1 MLKFAKIRE
10 VKTPEQAYPGVDACI
25 DFFIPKFNRSFILEY
40 TKINKF
46 YTELNINEQL
56 YTQLKQDFDLG
67 SKINNT
73 TMLIDPTCNNIKI
86 YGKSRV
92 LIPSGI
98 KINIPK
104 HTAFIGYNRSSVAY
118 NKGLIVGACV
128 VDHGYQGQI
137 YISLINTS
145 DKEVYINQNQKI
157 IQFAHIPV
165 INETIKQ
172 VDIEQLYDNISSR
185 SDGGFGSTN

>member
-1 MLKFAKIRE
+1 MLKFSKIRQ

-25 DFFIPKFNRSFILEY
+25 DFYVPKFNKSFILEY
-40 TKINKF
+40 AKINKF
-46 YTELNINEQL
+46 YSELNISEQIF
-56 YTQLKQDFDLG
+56 KQMKQEFDIG

-73 TMLIDPTCNNIKI
+73 TMLIDTTCNNIKI
-86 YGKSRV
+86 HSKSRV

-98 KINIPK
+98 KINIPN

-128 VDHGYQGQI
+128 VDPGYQGQI

-145 DKEVYINQNQKI
+145 NKEVYINQNQKI